1 VIGLISTARGKL
13 SLKSLLL
20 EESAMARKG
29 TAGKTPE
36 KHVGAPE
43 SGIDKAI
50 NKTKEVFDG
59 ENEAT
64 DYEEVK
70 GKEEMKDAKEH
81 SKKVANKKNEDSE
94 RNI

>member
-1 VIGLISTARGKL
+1 
-13 SLKSLLL
+13 
-20 EESAMARKG
+20 MARKG
-29 TAGKTPE
+29 TAGRTPE

-59 ENEAT
+59 ENEAA

-70 GKEEMKDAKEH
+70 GEDEMEAAKEH
-81 SKKVANKKNEDSE
+81 SKKVSDEQPRDTQK
-94 RNI
+94 

>member
-1 VIGLISTARGKL
+1 
-13 SLKSLLL
+13 
-20 EESAMARKG
+20 MARKG
-29 TAGKTPE
+29 TAGRTPE

-59 ENEAT
+59 ENDAT

-70 GKEEMKDAKEH
+70 GEDEMEVAKEH
-81 SKKVANKKNEDSE
+81 SKKVSNEETRDTQK
-94 RNI
+94 

>member
-1 VIGLISTARGKL
+1 
-13 SLKSLLL
+13 
-20 EESAMARKG
+20 MARKG

-70 GKEEMKDAKEH
+70 GKEEMEDAKEY
-81 SKKVANKKNEDSE
+81 SKDAANKKTDDAP
-94 RNI
+94 RDR